1 MLILHDQQQPKK
13 AKNLSGRPMGI
24 NKIEYDG
31 TMWFFTKAS
40 SYKAKEIETSK
51 KVSIAIANKSSKNY
65 LMIHGTAT
73 LENDKSKMKELR
85 SAIMKAWFQT
95 S

>member
-1 MLILHDQQQPKK
+1 MIIANEKN

-51 KVSIAIANKSSKNY
+51 KFLLLSQ
-65 LMIHGTAT
+65 T
-73 LENDKSKMKELR
+73 
-85 SAIMKAWFQT
+85 KAVKT
-95 S
+95 I